1 MSGDGTTDPVPRAAV
16 PGERAAKDPAYGN
29 RGHVPGWRGAVL
41 SVTISA
47 LLAAA
52 GLLIKAGQPSAPPGG
67 SASVA
72 TAGVPGMRSTPGP
85 SGSAAVAIPSDT
97 RTTFIAT
104 EAVPSGA
111 TPCPG
116 GAGTPRAAAANAIT
130 GCPLALAV
138 RDAWRAQSPS
148 IGASLTLQVTDPLSG
163 EKLAIRCLGRPPIV
177 CMGSNDR
184 LIYLY

>member
-1 MSGDGTTDPVPRAAV
+1 M
-16 PGERAAKDPAYGN
+16 
-29 RGHVPGWRGAVL
+29 PGWRGAVL
-41 SVTISA
+41 SVTIAA
-47 LLAAA
+47 LLAAI
-52 GLLIKAGQPSAPPGG
+52 GLLIKSGQPVVPPGA
-67 SASVA
+67 SASP
-72 TAGVPGMRSTPGP
+72 TAGATTGERSTPGP

-104 EAVPSGA
+104 ASVPSGA
-111 TPCPG
+111 TPCAG
-116 GAGTPRAAAANAIT
+116 GAGTPRVAAANART

-148 IGASLTLQVTDPLSG
+148 IGSSLTLQVTDPLSG

-184 LIYLY
+184 LVYLY